1 VSGALLLEEL
11 LRIAVERGASDIHLK
26 VPSPPALRVDGR
38 LERLD
43 ELTALKPAVVQDVLA
58 VMLASL
64 PHSSKQS
71 EFERVGDV
79 DFAYAHPGLGRFR
92 VNAYR
97 QRGSVSMV
105 IRVVP
110 FGVPTAEALGIP
122 PAVQGLV
129 QVPDGLVILTGAGG
143 SGVTTTIAALVD
155 LLNTTVV
162 RNILMFEDPIELLHS
177 DRLCTVSQREIGL
190 DTPTFADG
198 LERAL
203 RHDPDVVTIGALPD
217 LATIQAATTIAQSGV
232 LVLAA
237 QRSVDAGAALMRM
250 INVYPDDQQRQARID
265 LAATLR
271 AVVVHHLL
279 RRADGAGRCLAT
291 EVLVATDAVRAA
303 IVDGAAG
310 AELLAH
316 VNGDVG
322 TGMVSLNSSL
332 ARLVAAE
339 ALTREAAI
347 AASRDPLGLEPLLV

>member
-11 LRIAVERGASDIHLK
+11 LRIAVERRASDIHLK
-26 VPSPPALRVDGR
+26 VPSPPALRIAGR

-43 ELTALKPAVVQDVLA
+43 DQAPLKPAVVQDVLA

-110 FGVPTAEALGIP
+110 FGVPTAAELGIP
-122 PAVQGLV
+122 QAVQALV
-129 QVPDGLVILTGAGG
+129 QAPDGLVLMTGAGG

-155 LLNTTVV
+155 LLNTSVV
-162 RNILMFEDPIELLHS
+162 RSILMFEDPIELLHS
-177 DRLCTVSQREIGL
+177 DRRCTVSQREIGL

-217 LATIQAATTIAQSGV
+217 LATVQAATTIAQSGV

-237 QRSVDAGAALMRM
+237 QRAVDAGAALMRM
-250 INVYPDDQQRQARID
+250 INAYPDDQQRQARID

-279 RRADGAGRCLAT
+279 RRADGGRCLAT
-291 EVLVATDAVRAA
+291 EVLVATDAVRDA
-303 IVDGAAG
+303 IVGGATG
-310 AELLAH
+310 AELAAH
-316 VNGDVG
+316 ITADGNG
-322 TGMVSLNSSL
+322 GMISLNSSL
-332 ARLVAAE
+332 ARLVEAR
-339 ALTREAAI
+339 ALTRDAAL
-347 AASRDPLGLEPLLV
+347 AASRDPSTLVPLLG